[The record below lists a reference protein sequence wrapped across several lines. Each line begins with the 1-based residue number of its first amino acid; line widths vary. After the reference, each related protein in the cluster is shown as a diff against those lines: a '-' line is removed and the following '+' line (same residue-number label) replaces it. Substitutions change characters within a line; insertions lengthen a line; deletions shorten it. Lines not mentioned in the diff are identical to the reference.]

1 MVTMQY
7 AQKYHKARICQ
18 NALLSQIF
26 TAEVLAQFLLQLEK
40 ITESITFDQIA
51 RQLALLFFDFQ
62 FSLHPNAQL
71 LNILSFQGF
80 RLFLLQFVTKARQM
94 NQPRP
99 KTTETSKQ

>member
-1 MVTMQY
+1 MQY
-7 AQKYHKARICQ
+7 ALKYDKSRICEKT
-18 NALLSQIF
+18 LLSQIF
-26 TAEVLAQFLLQLEK
+26 NIEVLAQFLLQLKK
-40 ITESITFDQIA
+40 ITKSISFGQIA